1 MPAELKGR
9 DKPGKLRRAWI
20 WLLCFAE
27 AMERSPMEDTFD
39 RISRLEREL
48 ASLKADAASR
58 KRAVSGTLPELRN

>member
-27 AMERSPMEDTFD
+27 AMERSPMEDMFD

-48 ASLKADAASR
+48 ASLKAER
-58 KRAVSGTLPELRN
+58 LK

>member
-1 MPAELKGR
+1 MQAELIGR
-9 DKPGKLRRAWI
+9 DHKPGKLRRAWI

-48 ASLKADAASR
+48 ASLKAER
-58 KRAVSGTLPELRN
+58 C